1 MESAMRTMEMK
12 RTMTY
17 STMPKVPA
25 PAMVYGPDYAGVR
38 NEQPV
43 SSHLVWKTEPG
54 PRDWGTL
61 NFDALYLN
69 FFPPLF
75 GRGKSLEADFSF
87 VLQRPVQPMMMRQ
100 SDEEMGLRGGG
111 AGVSWIYPLPV

>member
-38 NEQPV
+38 NEQP
-43 SSHLVWKTEPG
+43 
-54 PRDWGTL
+54 
-61 NFDALYLN
+61 
-69 FFPPLF
+69 
-75 GRGKSLEADFSF
+75 
-87 VLQRPVQPMMMRQ
+87 RPVQPMMMRQ

-111 AGVSWIYPLPV
+111 AGSVCCGVCTGLCCAELCDCCCCCCC

>member
-43 SSHLVWKTEPG
+43 SLIWSGRQNWGHEMGNTQLRG
-54 PRDWGTL
+54 PVSDL
-61 NFDALYLN
+61 
-69 FFPPLF
+69 FFWH
-75 GRGKSLEADFSF
+75 GKSLES
-87 VLQRPVQPMMMRQ
+87 
-100 SDEEMGLRGGG
+100 
-111 AGVSWIYPLPV
+111 